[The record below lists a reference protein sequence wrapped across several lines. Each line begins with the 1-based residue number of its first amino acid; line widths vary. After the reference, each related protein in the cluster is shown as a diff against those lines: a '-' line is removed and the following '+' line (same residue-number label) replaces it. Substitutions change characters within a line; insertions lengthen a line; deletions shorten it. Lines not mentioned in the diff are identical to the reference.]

1 MAESSND
8 IGTTS
13 RTGNLIFGG
22 FTMLQFALLTDS
34 DLNQPLGEF
43 ADKMSELIDSFWW
56 LFLTLAAVLIVA
68 WGAYVGIKYVVA
80 QRNEQKV
87 EAHDLIKQLLIGI
100 LIIVAITVGGPLI
113 VKGLSAWMGTPIE
126 KDDTHE
132 NDDTA
137 RIECQVES
145 LSFDGSFDTTNDCG
159 IVFTVVEPDF

>member
-1 MAESSND
+1 M
-8 IGTTS
+8 
-13 RTGNLIFGG
+13 F
-22 FTMLQFALLTDS
+22 QFALLADS

-87 EAHDLIKQLLIGI
+87 EARDLIKQLLIGI

-126 KDDTHE
+126 DEDGAK
-132 NDDTA
+132 A
-137 RIECQVES
+137 QVEYRVNQ
-145 LSFDGSFDTTNDCG
+145 LALDEMTQIAGEDGT
-159 IVFTVVEPDF
+159 VFTVIEPDF

>member
-1 MAESSND
+1 M
-8 IGTTS
+8 
-13 RTGNLIFGG
+13 F
-22 FTMLQFALLTDS
+22 QFALLADS

-68 WGAYVGIKYVVA
+68 WGAYVGIKYVIA

-87 EAHDLIKQLLIGI
+87 EARDLIKQLLIGI

-126 KDDTHE
+126 DEDGAK
-132 NDDTA
+132 A
-137 RIECQVES
+137 QVEYRANQLS
-145 LSFDGSFDTTNDCG
+145 LDEMAQIAGEDGT
-159 IVFTVVEPDF
+159 VFTVIEPDF

>member
-1 MAESSND
+1 MED
-8 IGTTS
+8 KEM
-13 RTGNLIFGG
+13 F
-22 FTMLQFALLTDS
+22 QFALLADS

-87 EAHDLIKQLLIGI
+87 EARDLIKQLLIGI

-126 KDDTHE
+126 DEDGAK
-132 NDDTA
+132 A
-137 RIECQVES
+137 QVEYRVQQ
-145 LSFDGSFDTTNDCG
+145 LALDEMVQIAGEDGT
-159 IVFTVVEPDF
+159 VFTVIEPDF

>member
-1 MAESSND
+1 M
-8 IGTTS
+8 
-13 RTGNLIFGG
+13 F
-22 FTMLQFALLTDS
+22 QFALLADS

-87 EAHDLIKQLLIGI
+87 EARDLIKQLLIGI

-126 KDDTHE
+126 DEDGAKAQVEYRVNQLALDDTMQV
-132 NDDTA
+132 TA
-137 RIECQVES
+137 E
-145 LSFDGSFDTTNDCG
+145 DGS
-159 IVFTVVEPDF
+159 VFTVIEPDF

>member
-1 MAESSND
+1 M
-8 IGTTS
+8 
-13 RTGNLIFGG
+13 F
-22 FTMLQFALLTDS
+22 QFALLADS

-87 EAHDLIKQLLIGI
+87 EARDLIKQLLIGI

-126 KDDTHE
+126 DEDGAK
-132 NDDTA
+132 A
-137 RIECQVES
+137 QVEYRVNQPA
-145 LSFDGSFDTTNDCG
+145 LDEVMQIEGEDGT
-159 IVFTVVEPDF
+159 VFTVIEPDF

>member
-1 MAESSND
+1 M
-8 IGTTS
+8 
-13 RTGNLIFGG
+13 F
-22 FTMLQFALLTDS
+22 QFALLADS

-68 WGAYVGIKYVVA
+68 WGAYVGIKYVIA

-87 EAHDLIKQLLIGI
+87 EARDLIKQLLIGI

-126 KDDTHE
+126 DEDGAK
-132 NDDTA
+132 A
-137 RIECQVES
+137 QVEY
-145 LSFDGSFDTTNDCG
+145 LVNQPAFDEVMQIEGEDGT
-159 IVFTVVEPDF
+159 VFTVIEPDF

>member
-1 MAESSND
+1 M
-8 IGTTS
+8 
-13 RTGNLIFGG
+13 F
-22 FTMLQFALLTDS
+22 QFVLLADS

-68 WGAYVGIKYVVA
+68 WGAYVGIKYVIA

-87 EAHDLIKQLLIGI
+87 EARDLIKQLLIGI

-126 KDDTHE
+126 DEDGAK
-132 NDDTA
+132 A
-137 RIECQVES
+137 QVEYRAHQLS
-145 LSFDGSFDTTNDCG
+145 LDEMAQIAGEDGT
-159 IVFTVVEPDF
+159 VFTVIEPDF

>member
-1 MAESSND
+1 M
-8 IGTTS
+8 
-13 RTGNLIFGG
+13 F
-22 FTMLQFALLTDS
+22 QFALLADS

-68 WGAYVGIKYVVA
+68 WGAYVGIKYVIA

-87 EAHDLIKQLLIGI
+87 EARDLIKQLLIGI

-126 KDDTHE
+126 DEDGAK
-132 NDDTA
+132 A
-137 RIECQVES
+137 QVEYRVQQ
-145 LSFDGSFDTTNDCG
+145 LALDEMVQIAEEDGT
-159 IVFTVVEPDF
+159 VFTVIEPDF

>member
-1 MAESSND
+1 MED
-8 IGTTS
+8 KEM
-13 RTGNLIFGG
+13 F
-22 FTMLQFALLTDS
+22 QFALLADS

-68 WGAYVGIKYVVA
+68 WGAYVGIKYVIA

-87 EAHDLIKQLLIGI
+87 EARDLIKQLLIGI

-126 KDDTHE
+126 DEDGAK
-132 NDDTA
+132 A
-137 RIECQVES
+137 QVEYRVQQ
-145 LSFDGSFDTTNDCG
+145 LALDEMTQIAGEDGT
-159 IVFTVVEPDF
+159 VFTVIEPDF

>member
-1 MAESSND
+1 M
-8 IGTTS
+8 
-13 RTGNLIFGG
+13 F
-22 FTMLQFALLTDS
+22 QFALLADS

-68 WGAYVGIKYVVA
+68 WGAYVGIKYVIA

-87 EAHDLIKQLLIGI
+87 EARDLIKQLLIGI

-126 KDDTHE
+126 DEDGAK
-132 NDDTA
+132 A
-137 RIECQVES
+137 QVEYRVQQ
-145 LSFDGSFDTTNDCG
+145 LALDEMVQIEGEDGT
-159 IVFTVVEPDF
+159 VFTVIEPDF

>member
-1 MAESSND
+1 MED
-8 IGTTS
+8 KEM
-13 RTGNLIFGG
+13 F
-22 FTMLQFALLTDS
+22 QFALLADS

-87 EAHDLIKQLLIGI
+87 EARDLIKQLLIGI

-126 KDDTHE
+126 DEDGAKAQVEYRVNQLALDDTMQV
-132 NDDTA
+132 TA
-137 RIECQVES
+137 E
-145 LSFDGSFDTTNDCG
+145 DGS
-159 IVFTVVEPDF
+159 VFTVIEPDF

>member
-1 MAESSND
+1 M
-8 IGTTS
+8 
-13 RTGNLIFGG
+13 F
-22 FTMLQFALLTDS
+22 QFALLADS

-68 WGAYVGIKYVVA
+68 WGAYVGIKYVIA

-87 EAHDLIKQLLIGI
+87 EARDLIKQLLIGI

-126 KDDTHE
+126 DEDGAK
-132 NDDTA
+132 A
-137 RIECQVES
+137 QVEYRAHQLS
-145 LSFDGSFDTTNDCG
+145 LDEMAQIAGEDGT
-159 IVFTVVEPDF
+159 VFTVIEPDF

>member
-1 MAESSND
+1 M
-8 IGTTS
+8 
-13 RTGNLIFGG
+13 F
-22 FTMLQFALLTDS
+22 QFALLADS

-87 EAHDLIKQLLIGI
+87 EARDLIKQLLIGI

-126 KDDTHE
+126 DEDGAK
-132 NDDTA
+132 A
-137 RIECQVES
+137 QVEYRVNQPA
-145 LSFDGSFDTTNDCG
+145 LDEMTQIAGEDGT
-159 IVFTVVEPDF
+159 VFTVIEPDF

>member
-1 MAESSND
+1 M
-8 IGTTS
+8 
-13 RTGNLIFGG
+13 F
-22 FTMLQFALLTDS
+22 QFALLADS

-87 EAHDLIKQLLIGI
+87 EARDLIKQLLIGI

-126 KDDTHE
+126 DEDAAK
-132 NDDTA
+132 A
-137 RIECQVES
+137 QVEYRVNQ
-145 LSFDGSFDTTNDCG
+145 LALDEMTQIAGEDGT
-159 IVFTVVEPDF
+159 VFTVIEPDF

>member
-1 MAESSND
+1 M
-8 IGTTS
+8 
-13 RTGNLIFGG
+13 F
-22 FTMLQFALLTDS
+22 QFALLADS

-87 EAHDLIKQLLIGI
+87 EARDLIKQLLIGI

-126 KDDTHE
+126 DEDGAKAQVEYQINQLALDEVMRIAGEDDT
-132 NDDTA
+132 
-137 RIECQVES
+137 
-145 LSFDGSFDTTNDCG
+145 
-159 IVFTVVEPDF
+159 VFTVIEPDF

>member
-1 MAESSND
+1 M
-8 IGTTS
+8 
-13 RTGNLIFGG
+13 F
-22 FTMLQFALLTDS
+22 QFALLADS

-87 EAHDLIKQLLIGI
+87 EARDLIKQLLIGI

-126 KDDTHE
+126 DEDGAK
-132 NDDTA
+132 A
-137 RIECQVES
+137 QVEYRVQQ
-145 LSFDGSFDTTNDCG
+145 LALDEMTQIAGEDGT
-159 IVFTVVEPDF
+159 VFTVIEPDF

>member
-1 MAESSND
+1 MED
-8 IGTTS
+8 KEM
-13 RTGNLIFGG
+13 F
-22 FTMLQFALLTDS
+22 QFALLADS

-87 EAHDLIKQLLIGI
+87 EARDLIKQLLIGI

-126 KDDTHE
+126 DEDGAK
-132 NDDTA
+132 A
-137 RIECQVES
+137 QVEYRVNQPA
-145 LSFDGSFDTTNDCG
+145 FDEVMQIEGEGGT
-159 IVFTVVEPDF
+159 VFTVIEPDF

>member
-1 MAESSND
+1 MED
-8 IGTTS
+8 KEM
-13 RTGNLIFGG
+13 F
-22 FTMLQFALLTDS
+22 QFALLADS

-87 EAHDLIKQLLIGI
+87 EARDLIKQLLIGI

-126 KDDTHE
+126 DEDGAK
-132 NDDTA
+132 A
-137 RIECQVES
+137 QVEYRVNQ
-145 LSFDGSFDTTNDCG
+145 LALDEMTQIAGEDGT
-159 IVFTVVEPDF
+159 VFTVIEPDF

>member
-1 MAESSND
+1 M
-8 IGTTS
+8 
-13 RTGNLIFGG
+13 F
-22 FTMLQFALLTDS
+22 QFALLADS

-87 EAHDLIKQLLIGI
+87 EARDLIKQLLIGI

-126 KDDTHE
+126 DEDGAK
-132 NDDTA
+132 A
-137 RIECQVES
+137 QVEYRVNQPA
-145 LSFDGSFDTTNDCG
+145 LDEMMQIEGQDGT
-159 IVFTVVEPDF
+159 VFTVIEPDF

>member
-1 MAESSND
+1 MED
-8 IGTTS
+8 KEM
-13 RTGNLIFGG
+13 F
-22 FTMLQFALLTDS
+22 QFALLADS

-87 EAHDLIKQLLIGI
+87 EARDLIKQLLIGI

-126 KDDTHE
+126 DEDGAK
-132 NDDTA
+132 A
-137 RIECQVES
+137 QVEYRADQLS
-145 LSFDGSFDTTNDCG
+145 LDEMIQITGEDGT
-159 IVFTVVEPDF
+159 VFTVIEPDF

>member
-1 MAESSND
+1 M
-8 IGTTS
+8 
-13 RTGNLIFGG
+13 F
-22 FTMLQFALLTDS
+22 QFALLADS

-87 EAHDLIKQLLIGI
+87 EARDLIKQLLIGI

-126 KDDTHE
+126 DEDGAK
-132 NDDTA
+132 A
-137 RIECQVES
+137 QVEYRVNQ
-145 LSFDGSFDTTNDCG
+145 LTLDEMTQIAGEDGT
-159 IVFTVVEPDF
+159 VFTVIEPDF

>member
-1 MAESSND
+1 MED
-8 IGTTS
+8 KEM
-13 RTGNLIFGG
+13 F
-22 FTMLQFALLTDS
+22 QFVLLADS

-68 WGAYVGIKYVVA
+68 WGAYVGIKYVIA

-87 EAHDLIKQLLIGI
+87 EARDLIKQLLIGI

-126 KDDTHE
+126 DEDGAK
-132 NDDTA
+132 A
-137 RIECQVES
+137 QVEYRAHQLS
-145 LSFDGSFDTTNDCG
+145 LDEMAQIAGEDGT
-159 IVFTVVEPDF
+159 VFTVIEPDF

>member
-1 MAESSND
+1 MED
-8 IGTTS
+8 KEM
-13 RTGNLIFGG
+13 F
-22 FTMLQFALLTDS
+22 QFALLADS

-87 EAHDLIKQLLIGI
+87 EARDLIKQLLIGI

-126 KDDTHE
+126 DEDGAK
-132 NDDTA
+132 A
-137 RIECQVES
+137 QVEYRADQLS
-145 LSFDGSFDTTNDCG
+145 LDEMAQIAGEDGT
-159 IVFTVVEPDF
+159 VFTVIEPDF

>member
-1 MAESSND
+1 M
-8 IGTTS
+8 
-13 RTGNLIFGG
+13 F
-22 FTMLQFALLTDS
+22 QFALLADS

-87 EAHDLIKQLLIGI
+87 EARDLIKQLLIGI

-126 KDDTHE
+126 DEDGAK
-132 NDDTA
+132 A
-137 RIECQVES
+137 QVEYRVNQ
-145 LSFDGSFDTTNDCG
+145 LALDEMTQIAGENGT
-159 IVFTVVEPDF
+159 VFTVIEPDF

>member
-1 MAESSND
+1 M
-8 IGTTS
+8 
-13 RTGNLIFGG
+13 F
-22 FTMLQFALLTDS
+22 QFALLADS

-68 WGAYVGIKYVVA
+68 WGAYVGIKYVIA

-87 EAHDLIKQLLIGI
+87 EARDLIKQLLIGI

-126 KDDTHE
+126 DEDGAK
-132 NDDTA
+132 A
-137 RIECQVES
+137 QVEYRVQQ
-145 LSFDGSFDTTNDCG
+145 LALDEMVQIAREDGT
-159 IVFTVVEPDF
+159 VFTVIEPDF

>member
-1 MAESSND
+1 M
-8 IGTTS
+8 
-13 RTGNLIFGG
+13 F
-22 FTMLQFALLTDS
+22 QFALLADS

-68 WGAYVGIKYVVA
+68 WGAYVGIKYVIA

-87 EAHDLIKQLLIGI
+87 EARDLIKQLLIGI

-126 KDDTHE
+126 DEDGAK
-132 NDDTA
+132 A
-137 RIECQVES
+137 QVEYRADQLS
-145 LSFDGSFDTTNDCG
+145 LDEMAQIAGEDGT
-159 IVFTVVEPDF
+159 VFTVIEPDF

>member
-1 MAESSND
+1 MED
-8 IGTTS
+8 IKM
-13 RTGNLIFGG
+13 F
-22 FTMLQFALLTDS
+22 QFALLADS

-87 EAHDLIKQLLIGI
+87 EARDLIKQLLIGI

-126 KDDTHE
+126 DEDGAK
-132 NDDTA
+132 A
-137 RIECQVES
+137 QVEYRVQH
-145 LSFDGSFDTTNDCG
+145 LALDEMMQIAGEDGT
-159 IVFTVVEPDF
+159 VFTVIEPDF

>member
-1 MAESSND
+1 M
-8 IGTTS
+8 
-13 RTGNLIFGG
+13 F
-22 FTMLQFALLTDS
+22 QFALLADS

-87 EAHDLIKQLLIGI
+87 EARDLIKQLLIGI

-126 KDDTHE
+126 DEDGAK
-132 NDDTA
+132 A
-137 RIECQVES
+137 QVEYRADQLS
-145 LSFDGSFDTTNDCG
+145 LDEMAQIAGEDGT
-159 IVFTVVEPDF
+159 VFTVIEPDF